1 MVGYVLLVVFSVII
15 GTVVY
20 QWLSTYVPTEPL
32 GCPEGSSLFV
42 KDAIFDSSD
51 STLNLT
57 LKNNGRFNIAGYFIH
72 AKNSSSQEL
81 AIIDLSI
88 YLNESSG
95 GNKFGNS
102 VLFTFSGENSL
113 KPGNQKTNIFDI
125 PPEIGEPYSIR
136 IIPTRFQEEDNRE
149 RFVSCGNARVEQI
162 VGAPPVVCVPDTCSD
177 LSYVCGSW
185 SDGCGGIIDCNQPG
199 CDSNTE
205 FCDASGQCISTSCI
219 PAADPTLIGICGTQ
233 DCDVS
238 TATNGTCGT
247 VDCGTCPVK
256 FECDAGQCVALCGD
270 GIIDSGEECDD
281 GNTVDGDGC
290 SSTCTIETSWECS
303 GEPSVCTSIASCPE
317 YCVLSLGYSTGFCTN
332 SPGNCQSSGG
342 VYEAGGDQWCTGG
355 SQADTCCCQP

>member
-1 MVGYVLLVVFSVII
+1 MVNKKAVSIMVGYVLLVVFSVII

-102 VLFTFSGENSL
+102 VLFAFSGENSL
-113 KPGNQKTNIFDI
+113 KPGNQKTSIFDI
-125 PPEIGEPYSIR
+125 PAEIGEPYSVR

-149 RFVSCGNARVEQI
+149 RFVSCGDARVEQI
-162 VGAPPVVCVPDTCSD
+162 VGAPPVECIPNTCSD
-177 LSYVCGSW
+177 LGYVCGSW
-185 SDGCGGIIDCNQPG
+185 SDGCGGTI
-199 CDSNTE
+199 
-205 FCDASGQCISTSCI
+205 
-219 PAADPTLIGICGTQ
+219 
-233 DCDVS
+233 
-238 TATNGTCGT
+238 
-247 VDCGTCPVK
+247 DCGTCTDPEVCDSTGQCIPPG
-256 FECDAGQCVALCGD
+256 ECTDTCSSFGYECGTQTICGVSTNCGTCAAGFACDEIVGQCVSLCGNSVL
-270 GIIDSGEECDD
+270 DSGEECDD
-281 GNTVDGDGC
+281 GNTNSGDGC
-290 SSTCTIETSWECS
+290 SSTCTIESGFACS
-303 GEPSVCTSIASCPE
+303 GEPSTCTIVDSCPS
-317 YCVLSLGYSTGFCTN
+317 YCVFLNYNSGSCTN
-332 SPGNCQSSGG
+332 SAGNCQSSGG
-342 VYEAGGDQWCTGG
+342 VYESGGDQWCTGG